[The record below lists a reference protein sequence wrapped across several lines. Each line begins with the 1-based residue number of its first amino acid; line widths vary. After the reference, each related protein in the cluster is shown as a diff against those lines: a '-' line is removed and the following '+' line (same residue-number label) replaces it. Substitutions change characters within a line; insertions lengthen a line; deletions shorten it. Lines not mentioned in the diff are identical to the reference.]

1 MAWDVYTTASGV
13 TKVVSA
19 FVSYSTDILNDKVL
33 ESSAAVNKE
42 ELLLEAGTNGF
53 SIV

>member
-1 MAWDVYTTASGV
+1 MAWDVHTTALGE

-19 FVSYSTDILNDKVL
+19 FVSYSTDILNEKVL
-33 ESSAAVNKE
+33 ELAVNKE